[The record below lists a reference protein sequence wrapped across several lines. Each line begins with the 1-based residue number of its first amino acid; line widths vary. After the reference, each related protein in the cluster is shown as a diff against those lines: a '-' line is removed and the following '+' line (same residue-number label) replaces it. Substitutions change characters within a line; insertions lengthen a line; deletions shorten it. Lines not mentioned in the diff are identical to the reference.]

1 VALRDT
7 VAELEKVPLFTG
19 LDRKELEMLAHLLK
33 ERRYRAGTAIVEA
46 GATGHGLYVIT
57 EGRAVVRK
65 DGRTVARLGPGDFFG
80 EIAVLDDGP
89 RTADITAE
97 EDTACLML
105 AAWEVRPLLQE
116 NASITFKMLMEMAR
130 RQRAERPRV
139 VD

>member
-1 VALRDT
+1 MATGDSVAQLKT
-7 VAELEKVPLFTG
+7 VPLFAG

-33 ERRYRAGTAIVEA
+33 EHHYRAGTPIVEA
-46 GATGHGLYVIT
+46 GSAGHGLYVVK

-65 DGRTVARLGPGDFFG
+65 NGRTVARLGPGEFFG

-89 RTADITAE
+89 RTADVIAE
-97 EDTACLML
+97 TDTVCLTL
-105 AAWEVRPLLQE
+105 VAWEVRPLLME
-116 NASITFKMLMEMAR
+116 NASLTFKMLMEMVR